1 MMILLLVMMS
11 LLSHIKVGESQLTSE
26 LDDLEVLGSS
36 PLSSQQSSNT
46 VPMIGKKASSHTRP
60 DQSSKI
66 PQFFYPYLIRVLD
79 LGLRGRES
87 YPEIGKRGFPS
98 FSVPDYWKKK
108 SSSRPSLSKLRHE
121 MMASRHKKSA
131 SPIPRSFSTSWLP
144 TRDNQWFRF
153 HDDSNPLRR
162 VFKRNENHLKDYNSV
177 PFMGE

>member
-1 MMILLLVMMS
+1 MVHFINNQQLS
-11 LLSHIKVGESQLTSE
+11 L
-26 LDDLEVLGSS
+26 
-36 PLSSQQSSNT
+36 
-46 VPMIGKKASSHTRP
+46 
-60 DQSSKI
+60 
-66 PQFFYPYLIRVLD
+66 Y
-79 LGLRGRES
+79 RGRES

-108 SSSRPSLSKLRHE
+108 SSSRPSLSKVCTSETSSKTDRNIFQLRHE

-144 TRDNQWFRF
+144 TRDNQWFRYIPFFLFHLLVKFFLTHRF